1 MEQLKTSCSPWTFGA
16 IGYTLDGCPLIFGTF
31 WWPTSA
37 KNSKKTSN
45 SRFVL
50 LIIDWKCLTHCYYEN
65 PILFWLCSL
74 KDSSFF
80 LKLFLAC
87 VCYLKFKKMLIHIY
101 EIITIWGQTTF
112 ITPSVVL
119 RTKDSTNKINWNIFR
134 SKVVGFVCKHVSHI
148 CWQSIMT
155 HEVRSHFCI

>member
-1 MEQLKTSCSPWTFGA
+1 MNISLHKMEQLKTSCSPWTFGA

-87 VCYLKFKKMLIHIY
+87 VCYLKFKKNAYSHLRNNYNLRANYFYH
-101 EIITIWGQTTF
+101 TI
-112 ITPSVVL
+112 SCVE
-119 RTKDSTNKINWNIFR
+119 NKGLN
-134 SKVVGFVCKHVSHI
+134 
-148 CWQSIMT
+148 Q
-155 HEVRSHFCI
+155 